1 MNYVIA
7 VSLVFILLA
16 CEGNTQGKT
25 ELKTQLDSVSYSIGL
40 DIGKNLKQQ
49 SVDVN
54 ADALARGINDVVG
67 GNTPLLTDEQARASL
82 TSFQE
87 QMRTKQQ
94 EKMKAAGEKSK
105 QEGESF
111 LAENKKEKGITTLP
125 SGLQYKVITMGTGP
139 KPKADQTVRVHYQGK
154 LIDGT
159 EFDSSYKRGEPA
171 VFSCNRVIAGWT
183 EALQLMPVGSKW
195 QLFIPSNLA
204 YGESGAGQI
213 IPPNA
218 TLIFDVELLSIQN

>member
-111 LAENKKEKGITTLP
+111 LTENKKEKGITTLP

>member
-1 MNYVIA
+1 MRYVIA
-7 VSLVFILLA
+7 VSLVFVLLA

-40 DIGKNLKQQ
+40 DIGKNLKHQD
-49 SVDVN
+49 VDVN
-54 ADALARGINDVVG
+54 PDVLARGINDVVG
-67 GNTPLLTDEQARASL
+67 GNTPLLTEEQVRATL
-82 TSFQE
+82 ASFQE

-94 EKMKAAGEKSK
+94 EKMKVAGEKGK

-125 SGLQYKVITMGTGP
+125 SGLQYKVLTMGTGP
-139 KPKADQTVRVHYQGK
+139 KPKAEQTVRVHYQGK

-171 VFSCNRVIAGWT
+171 VFPVNGVIAGWT
-183 EALQLMPVGSKW
+183 EGLQLMPVGSKW

-204 YGESGAGQI
+204 YGEAGAGQV

>member
-1 MNYVIA
+1 MKYIIA
-7 VSLVFILLA
+7 VSLAFMLLA

-54 ADALARGINDVVG
+54 ADALAHGIKDVASG
-67 GNTPLLTDEQARASL
+67 STPLLTDEQVRATL
-82 TSFQE
+82 ASFQE
-87 QMRTKQQ
+87 QMKTKQQ
-94 EKMKAAGEKSK
+94 EKLKAAGEKGK
-105 QEGESF
+105 QEGETF
-111 LAENKKEKGITTLP
+111 LAENKKEKGIITLP
-125 SGLQYKVITMGTGP
+125 SGLQYKVLTMGTGP
-139 KPKADQTVRVHYQGK
+139 KPKAEQTVRVHYQGK

-171 VFSCNRVIAGWT
+171 VFACNGVSAGWT

-218 TLIFDVELLSIQN
+218 TLILDVELLSIQN